1 MQPLTDSY
9 LCPFYPFY
17 LFFIPAAGSSADAT
31 PFSIPIIAGI
41 IVGFLLTLAAIF
53 ALVYWKQLRAK
64 R

>member
-31 PFSIPIIAGI
+31 PLSIPIIAGI

-53 ALVYWKQLRAK
+53 ALV
-64 R
+64 